1 MNYLR
6 KISDLYIKKISL
18 LSWYSDQELEI
29 APKLGYF
36 SEDIDNSLDLTFDQ
50 VYFTGSSAYL
60 SQSGD
65 ETTSGYMYEK
75 EFGMSIPLSEIATEI
90 IEKFNNIGNDML
102 KQISNVTLPSNYYIQ
117 NRKHYRIKAILDG
130 YNFINN
136 EISKSLKQNEEFNP
150 SMLYFSLL
158 ALWFK
163 ELNKESKSKEYI
175 YFILYPY
182 SNV

>member
-1 MNYLR
+1 MILNLS
-6 KISDLYIKKISL
+6 KIKTESL
-18 LSWYSDQELEI
+18 LLFCRDLILSYKD
-29 APKLGYF
+29 KD
-36 SEDIDNSLDLTFDQ
+36 DI
-50 VYFTGSSAYL
+50 
-60 SQSGD
+60 
-65 ETTSGYMYEK
+65 EK
-75 EFGMSIPLSEIATEI
+75 YIMDKEV

-102 KQISNVTLPSNYYIQ
+102 KQISNITFPSSYYMQ

-158 ALWFK
+158 AMWFK

-175 YFILYPY
+175 YFIIFPY
-182 SNV
+182 ANVYDNFLIEIKDKDFRLLNIKMIELAEKIIYKFDRYSF

>member
-1 MNYLR
+1 MILNVS
-6 KISDLYIKKISL
+6 KIKTESL
-18 LSWYSDQELEI
+18 LLFCKDLILSYKDTD
-29 APKLGYF
+29 
-36 SEDIDNSLDLTFDQ
+36 DI
-50 VYFTGSSAYL
+50 
-60 SQSGD
+60 
-65 ETTSGYMYEK
+65 EK
-75 EFGMSIPLSEIATEI
+75 YIMDKEV

-102 KQISNVTLPSNYYIQ
+102 KQISNITFPQNYYLE

-136 EISKSLKQNEEFNP
+136 EISKNLKQNEEFNP

-182 SNV
+182 SNVYDNLLVEIKDKEFKLLNIKMIELAEKVIYNFDKYSFR

>member
-1 MNYLR
+1 MILNLS
-6 KISDLYIKKISL
+6 KIKTESL
-18 LSWYSDQELEI
+18 LLFCKDLILSYKDQSDIE
-29 APKLGYF
+29 K
-36 SEDIDNSLDLTFDQ
+36 
-50 VYFTGSSAYL
+50 YL
-60 SQSGD
+60 MD
-65 ETTSGYMYEK
+65 K
-75 EFGMSIPLSEIATEI
+75 EV

-102 KQISNVTLPSNYYIQ
+102 KQISNITFPQNYYLE

-130 YNFINN
+130 YNFINS
-136 EISKSLKQNEEFNP
+136 EISQNLKQNEEFNP

-182 SNV
+182 ANVYDKFLVEIKDKEFKLLNIKMIELAEKVIYKFDKYDFR

>member
-1 MNYLR
+1 MILNLS
-6 KISDLYIKKISL
+6 KIKTESL
-18 LSWYSDQELEI
+18 LLFCKDLILSYKD
-29 APKLGYF
+29 KD
-36 SEDIDNSLDLTFDQ
+36 DI
-50 VYFTGSSAYL
+50 
-60 SQSGD
+60 
-65 ETTSGYMYEK
+65 EK
-75 EFGMSIPLSEIATEI
+75 YAMDKDI

-130 YNFINN
+130 YNFINS
-136 EISKSLKQNEEFNP
+136 EVSKNLKQNEEFNP

-175 YFILYPY
+175 YFIIYPY
-182 SNV
+182 ANAYDEFLVGIKDKNFKLLNIKMIELAEKIIYKFDKYSF